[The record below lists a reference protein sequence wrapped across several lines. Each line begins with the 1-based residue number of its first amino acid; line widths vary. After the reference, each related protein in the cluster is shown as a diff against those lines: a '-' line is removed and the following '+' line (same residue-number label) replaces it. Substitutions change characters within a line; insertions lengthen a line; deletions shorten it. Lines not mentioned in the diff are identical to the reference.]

1 MKDIVKLCRK
11 TNEETAKSSDETQI
25 KLNQNL
31 NKDEYGAFQNTI
43 QINKKANK
51 KNLQHCKFKKYNYLK
66 HNPKPAGKANNF
78 QEDNENWAHFSYAQV
93 TAHTPPKRPCLTNTN
108 SIFFKKNQGL
118 KII

>member
-51 KNLQHCKFKKYNYLK
+51 KILQQFKFKKYNYLK
-66 HNPKPAGKANNF
+66 RNPQPAGKATTF
-78 QEDNENWAHFSYAQV
+78 QEDNENWEHLS
-93 TAHTPPKRPCLTNTN
+93 
-108 SIFFKKNQGL
+108 
-118 KII
+118 

>member
-43 QINKKANK
+43 QTNKKANK
-51 KNLQHCKFKKYNYLK
+51 KILQQFKFKKYNYLK
-66 HNPKPAGKANNF
+66 RNPKPAGKATNF
-78 QEDNENWAHFSYAQV
+78 QEDNENWAHLS
-93 TAHTPPKRPCLTNTN
+93 
-108 SIFFKKNQGL
+108 
-118 KII
+118 

>member
-51 KNLQHCKFKKYNYLK
+51 KILQHCKFKKYNL
-66 HNPKPAGKANNF
+66 NTVQNLPGK
-78 QEDNENWAHFSYAQV
+78 QI
-93 TAHTPPKRPCLTNTN
+93 T
-108 SIFFKKNQGL
+108 FKKTMKTGRISHTL
-118 KII
+118 KLQPIPLQKDLV